1 MYNIVPSFDYVIVK
15 CALIIAV
22 VCRADQNVVAHQKFE
37 SEILNWQTNWAFG
50 SLNLYGY
57 GET

>member
-22 VCRADQNVVAHQKFE
+22 VCWADQNVVAHQKFE
-37 SEILNWQTNWAFG
+37 SEILN
-50 SLNLYGY
+50 
-57 GET
+57 